1 MNLDNPFEVVV
12 YYLLIGG
19 MTYLDY
25 RDRFH
30 MVGTLVYMVIH
41 WTKIMV
47 GHDIDYQ
54 VVIISPNH
62 YVILNFQ
69 SWDDIELLLGSLVT
83 LTYVWNTK
91 MDIYIFPK
99 DWVTIDWGKWQY
111 VYSKETSWYLIDLK

>member
-69 SWDDIELLLGSLVT
+69 S
-83 LTYVWNTK
+83 
-91 MDIYIFPK
+91 
-99 DWVTIDWGKWQY
+99 
-111 VYSKETSWYLIDLK
+111 